1 MTRSLSRTQ
10 AAIVG
15 LLVLTGAAG
24 AGYGLFAVGDRQR
37 LWSGTFSVH
46 VGFDRLN
53 GVGVGTAVR
62 VRGLEAGAVA
72 AIDLSAAGRP
82 DAPLVLRLDLDRRYS
97 HLVFGDAVAQI
108 RSEGM
113 VGGKVIEI
121 EPGSPARG
129 PLADGA
135 VIASKPAQDFNDVI
149 DQAAALVDGVRK
161 GEGSLG
167 KLLRDDKVYHE
178 VAGTLEQTKQLM
190 QKSQDAVAAIQQDA
204 EAIKRM
210 PIVRGYV
217 EDTDALL
224 VRHSGSRHRTTYAA
238 ADLFET
244 GRAVLT
250 DSGKA
255 KLDELGP
262 WLTELRYAGSDV
274 VVAGYADPRTPVSPQ
289 VAYTL
294 TVRQAEAVAAYL
306 KDQHDA
312 HKLGW
317 WKRREVKAV
326 GLGTKS
332 PPAPEAQPLPPNR
345 VEVMVFV
352 P

>member
-10 AAIVG
+10 AVVAG
-15 LLVLTGAAG
+15 LLVLLGLGG

-37 LWSGTFSVH
+37 LWSGRFSIH

-72 AIDLSAAGRP
+72 AIDVGSTGRP
-82 DAPLVLRLDLDRRYS
+82 DTPLVLRLDLDPRS
-97 HLVFGDAVAQI
+97 AHLLFADAVAQI

-121 EPGSPARG
+121 EPGHPERG
-129 PLADGA
+129 ALTDGA
-135 VIASKPAQDFNDVI
+135 IIASKPAQDINDVI
-149 DQAAALVDGVRK
+149 DQAAELVNGVRN
-161 GEGSLG
+161 GQGALG
-167 KLLRDDKVYHE
+167 KLIRDDKVYDE
-178 VAGTLEQTKQLM
+178 VAGTLEQTRQLV

-204 EAIKRM
+204 EAIKRL

-217 EDTDALL
+217 EDTTSLL
-224 VRHSGSRHRTTYAA
+224 VRHTGTRYRMTVP
-238 ADLFET
+238 ADELFEP
-244 GRAVLT
+244 GRAVLS
-250 DSGKA
+250 DAGKA
-255 KLDELGP
+255 RLDELGP
-262 WLTELRYAGSDV
+262 WLAGLRHKNSDV
-274 VVAGYADPRTPVSPQ
+274 VVVAYAEPKPHANPQ

-294 TVRQAEAVAAYL
+294 TLRQAEAVAEYL
-306 KDQHDA
+306 KDKHDA

-317 WKRREVKAV
+317 WARRDVKAV
-326 GLGTKS
+326 GQGMK
-332 PPAPEAQPLPPNR
+332 PPPVAEAESLPPSR
-345 VEVMVFV
+345 VEVLVFV